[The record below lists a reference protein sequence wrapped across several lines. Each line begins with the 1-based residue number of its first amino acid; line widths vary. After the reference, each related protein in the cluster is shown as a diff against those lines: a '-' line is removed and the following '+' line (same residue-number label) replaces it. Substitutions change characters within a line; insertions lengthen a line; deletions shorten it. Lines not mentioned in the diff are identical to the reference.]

1 MMTKVSIEEQKAS
14 WAANAWA
21 LGSGQGG
28 KLIWRH
34 TGGKGEIA
42 NILCYLLIY
51 KMFVFPTN
59 GHN

>member
-1 MMTKVSIEEQKAS
+1 MTKASIEEQKAS

-21 LGSGQGG
+21 LGRVVN
-28 KLIWRH
+28 LYWRH